1 MSLSSA
7 MSAAMSGLTAASRMA
22 EVISANIANAATPG
36 YARRETQ
43 LGTHAESAGVSVL
56 GIARLQDQA
65 LLADRRVATAEHAAA
80 AGRRG
85 FLETAEA
92 ALGLAEDAG
101 GLTQR
106 IADLDAAFLMAAAQP
121 ESEPLLAKA
130 VQAAADLADRI
141 ADAARTISD
150 ARSAADT
157 RIGSQIGT
165 LNTSLSRVEDLNN
178 RIMAVT
184 AQGGDSSA
192 LQDRRQQEID
202 AIAQILPLRE
212 VDRGN
217 GRIALFSAG
226 GAALIDGQAAVFGF
240 TPAKQMAPE
249 LSAGAGLS
257 GLTLNGQAVDPAGR
271 LMSGGSLA
279 TDFSIRD
286 RLAPDV
292 QQSLDMLAADLI
304 ARFSAN
310 GVDPTLVQGEAGL
323 FTANLASDTP
333 GLAQSL
339 QINPRLDPA
348 AGGNPAL
355 LRDGIGAGTPG
366 PVGNPAQI
374 LRLHQAL
381 TTANATGQSAAS
393 HASALLSDIAIRRLE
408 AEADDSFAT
417 ARLSGLATSA
427 AAQGVDSDREL
438 QQLLLVEQA
447 FSANARVLQVADDMI
462 GTILGI

>member
-43 LGTHAESAGVSVL
+43 LGTHAETAGVSVL

-65 LLADRRVATAEHAAA
+65 LLADRRVATAEQAAA

-92 ALGLAEDAG
+92 ALGMAEDTG

-106 IADLDAAFLMAAAQP
+106 IADLDAAFLTAAAQP

-141 ADAARTISD
+141 ADAARTVSA

-165 LNTSLSRVEDLNN
+165 LNTSLARVEDLNN

-212 VDRGN
+212 VDRGD

-226 GAALIDGQAAVFGF
+226 GAPLIDGQAAVFGF

-279 TDFSIRD
+279 TDFAIRD

-292 QQSLDMLAADLI
+292 QQGLDMLEALMRADAVTGDALLAA
-304 ARFSAN
+304 
-310 GVDPTLVQGEAGL
+310 AGYL
-323 FTANLASDTP
+323 FVCPENLASISGLMKEMFDSTYYAALGRIEGRPYATIIAAGSDGQGAQHQIDRIATGWRLRRVAPPLIVNFAAQTP
-333 GLAQSL
+333 EAIAAPKLVPDKVLKQCREMGLAMAEGLSQ
-339 QINPRLDPA
+339 
-348 AGGNPAL
+348 
-355 LRDGIGAGTPG
+355 GI
-366 PVGNPAQI
+366 
-374 LRLHQAL
+374 
-381 TTANATGQSAAS
+381 
-393 HASALLSDIAIRRLE
+393 
-408 AEADDSFAT
+408 F
-417 ARLSGLATSA
+417 
-427 AAQGVDSDREL
+427 
-438 QQLLLVEQA
+438 
-447 FSANARVLQVADDMI
+447 
-462 GTILGI
+462 

>member
-43 LGTHAESAGVSVL
+43 LATHAESAGVSVL

-65 LLADRRVATAEHAAA
+65 LLADQRIATAEQAAA

-92 ALGLAEDAG
+92 ALGVADDTG

-106 IADLDAAFLMAAAQP
+106 IADLDAAFLTAAAQP

-130 VQAAADLADRI
+130 VQAAADLAERI
-141 ADAARTISD
+141 AEAARTVSD

-157 RIGSQIGT
+157 RIGRQIAT
-165 LNTSLSRVEDLNN
+165 LNNSLARIDDLNN

-184 AQGGDSSA
+184 AQGGDSTA
-192 LQDRRQQEID
+192 LQDRRQQDID
-202 AIAQILPLRE
+202 AIAHILPLRE
-212 VDRGN
+212 VDRGD

-226 GAALIDGQAAVFGF
+226 GATLIDGQAAIFGF
-240 TPAKQMAPE
+240 TPAKQMTPE
-249 LSAGAGLS
+249 MTSGAGLS

-271 LMSGGSLA
+271 LISGGSLA
-279 TDFSIRD
+279 TDFAIRD

-292 QQSLDMLAADLI
+292 QQSLDMLAADLM

-310 GVDPTLVQGEAGL
+310 GVDPTLAQGALGL
-323 FTANLASDTP
+323 FTANLAPDTP
-333 GLAQSL
+333 GLAQAL

-348 AGGNPAL
+348 AGGSLAL
-355 LRDGIGAGTPG
+355 LRDGIGAETSG

-381 TTANATGQSAAS
+381 VAADGTGRSAAD
-393 HASALLSDIAIRRLE
+393 HASALLSDITTRRLE
-408 AEADDSFAT
+408 AEADDSFTT
-417 ARLSGLATSA
+417 ARLSGLATNA
-427 AAQGVDSDREL
+427 AAQGVDSD
-438 QQLLLVEQA
+438 QGVA
-447 FSANARVLQVADDMI
+447 AAPAGGASVFSQCPRAAS
-462 GTILGI
+462 G

>member
-1 MSLSSA
+1 
-7 MSAAMSGLTAASRMA
+7 
-22 EVISANIANAATPG
+22 
-36 YARRETQ
+36 
-43 LGTHAESAGVSVL
+43 
-56 GIARLQDQA
+56 
-65 LLADRRVATAEHAAA
+65 
-80 AGRRG
+80 
-85 FLETAEA
+85 
-92 ALGLAEDAG
+92 
-101 GLTQR
+101 
-106 IADLDAAFLMAAAQP
+106 
-121 ESEPLLAKA
+121 